1 MNTDQYFLEA
11 ASRILITARVQW
23 PHLIIRSSQTRV
35 RGVFLR
41 RLKRSWSLAAP
52 TNKEEAQGLS
62 RHWGQ
67 HEPPLG
73 VLLEA
78 ALE

>member
-1 MNTDQYFLEA
+1 MNTDQYFLKA

-23 PHLIIRSSQTRV
+23 PHLIVRSTPTRV
-35 RGVFLR
+35 RGVF
-41 RLKRSWSLAAP
+41 LKRSWSLAAP

-62 RHWGQ
+62 RYWGQ